1 MTPRPQALKNSKTR
15 NPPSE
20 SESKSWGLVTYRCDF
35 VLDVNDGHCQIY
47 SSGTSRLPLHQYTVF
62 LWFCEVLNRK
72 ESIPCVWL
80 VLWGEIHL
88 DDLDGHLCQLLG
100 EPSLKVT
107 TCNNGDNMGQRVNDA
122 KASSRSTVTFGCSF
136 SGAGGTW
143 NKIMAIDTARTRDN
157 HRFKKVPYSSLPAGV
172 LGSIG
177 ILVGKAVGQL
187 RIRSPG
193 AHGHKNASMWRFNV
207 SIRIYD
213 LVQQGTV
220 PLRNFLRPV
229 HLQ

>member
-35 VLDVNDGHCQIY
+35 VLDVIDGHCQIY
-47 SSGTSRLPLHQYTVF
+47 SSLGTSRLPLHQYTVF

-80 VLWGEIHL
+80 VLWGEILL
-88 DDLDGHLCQLLG
+88 DDLDGHVTCLSALG
-100 EPSLKVT
+100 GTFPQG
-107 TCNNGDNMGQRVNDA
+107 NNGDNMGQRVNDA

-143 NKIMAIDTARTRDN
+143 NTART
-157 HRFKKVPYSSLPAGV
+157 
-172 LGSIG
+172 
-177 ILVGKAVGQL
+177 
-187 RIRSPG
+187 PG
-193 AHGHKNASMWRFNV
+193 G
-207 SIRIYD
+207 
-213 LVQQGTV
+213 
-220 PLRNFLRPV
+220 
-229 HLQ
+229 